1 MAPAAPPALPERQ
14 RLSLD
19 LAPAVS
25 LALDNIS
32 AVTGVPKSQVV
43 LGALLDALPGIMER
57 TGQLWKLH
65 AAAEAAVN
73 EALAKGKGGKR

>member
-1 MAPAAPPALPERQ
+1 MAPATPPQLPERQ

-32 AVTGVPKSQVV
+32 MITGMPKSQVV
-43 LGALLDALPGIMER
+43 LSVLLDALPGLMER
-57 TGQLWKLH
+57 TSGLWQLH
-65 AAAEAAVN
+65 AAVEEAAKKGR
-73 EALAKGKGGKR
+73 AK

>member
-1 MAPAAPPALPERQ
+1 MPERQ

-43 LGALLDALPGIMER
+43 MAALLEALPGLMER
-57 TGQLWKLH
+57 TAGLWKLQ
-65 AAAEAAVN
+65 AAIEEAMAKS
-73 EALAKGKGGKR
+73 ASKGKR

>member
-1 MAPAAPPALPERQ
+1 MAPAAPPSLPDRQ

-32 AVTGVPKSQVV
+32 AVTGVPKSQIV
-43 LGALLDALPGIMER
+43 LSALLDALPAIMER
-57 TGQLWKLH
+57 TGTLWKLH
-65 AAAEAAVN
+65 AATEAALEKPVT
-73 EALAKGKGGKR
+73 KGGKR

>member
-1 MAPAAPPALPERQ
+1 MPPSPTPQLPERQ

-19 LAPAVS
+19 LAPAVL

-43 LGALLDALPGIMER
+43 LSALLDALPGLMER
-57 TGQLWKLH
+57 TGVLWKLH
-65 AAAEAAVN
+65 AAFEEAST
-73 EALAKGKGGKR
+73 KGKR